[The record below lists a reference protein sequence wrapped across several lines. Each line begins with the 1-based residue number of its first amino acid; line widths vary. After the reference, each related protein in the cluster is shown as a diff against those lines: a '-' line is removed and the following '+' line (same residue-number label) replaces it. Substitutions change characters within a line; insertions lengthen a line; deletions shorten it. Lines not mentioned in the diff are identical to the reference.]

1 MTLESLNN
9 WTDWKV
15 IEDTFDDAIYNINSI
30 REMYTMLEYKK
41 DARVKALIT
50 YSVPA
55 NYPIREQWA
64 TIYFFNA
71 DDSKCYSTISGFL
84 GYID

>member
-9 WTDWKV
+9 WTDWTI
-15 IEDTFDDAIYNINSI
+15 IEDTFDDCIYNVDSI

-41 DARVKALIT
+41 DVRVKALIT

-55 NYPIREQWA
+55 NYPIREKWV
-64 TIYFFNA
+64 TLYFFNA
-71 DDSKCYSTISGFL
+71 DGKCYNTINGFL